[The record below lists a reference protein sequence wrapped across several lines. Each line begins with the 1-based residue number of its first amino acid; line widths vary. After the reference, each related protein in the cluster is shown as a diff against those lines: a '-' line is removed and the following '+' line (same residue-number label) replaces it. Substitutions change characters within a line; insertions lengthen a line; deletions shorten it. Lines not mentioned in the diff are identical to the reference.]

1 MRHEY
6 DHDFQSFFVD
16 DETEHA
22 FWLFKVETNFIDLLV
37 PNTFY
42 LSLNSAICNNERSY
56 ILTYSPNTK
65 LILKQLSNLEAM
77 LQVMNN

>member
-1 MRHEY
+1 MIMIFNHFLWMKLNMHSDY
-6 DHDFQSFFVD
+6 S
-16 DETEHA
+16 
-22 FWLFKVETNFIDLLV
+22 NFIDLLV

-56 ILTYSPNTK
+56 ILTYSPNTE